1 MFTYSQYW
9 KNNDI
14 EKHFKKHA
22 QKWRL
27 DNVSLL
33 TSIRNILKKA
43 LGRSSKCYEYNEL

>member
-14 EKHFKKHA
+14 EKHFKKYA

-27 DNVSLL
+27 GNVSLL
-33 TSIRNILKKA
+33 ASVRNICRKA
-43 LGRSSKCYEYNEL
+43 LGRSSQVL